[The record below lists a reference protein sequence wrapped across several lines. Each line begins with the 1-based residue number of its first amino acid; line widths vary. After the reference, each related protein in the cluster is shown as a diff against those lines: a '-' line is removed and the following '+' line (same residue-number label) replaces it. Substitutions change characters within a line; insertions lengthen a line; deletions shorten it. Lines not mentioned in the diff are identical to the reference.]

1 MKKVKFI
8 YNPNSGD
15 KRIKNEIDTIIQIYQ
30 AYGYCVVPY
39 RLTKTRPNEDAFW
52 DIDDNYDHVLLSG
65 GDGTIDL
72 LINIIKKLEID
83 IPIGILPSGTANDFA
98 ESVFKIWI
106 NFLRNISKHTGTS
119 DIYKISIVYFSYID
133 VFRFWWNYFFNTLF
147 NIVWVIYSICKVSY
161 YIKGIEEALNM
172 RQLKLK

>member
-30 AYGYCVVPY
+30 AYEYCVVPY

-72 LINIIKKLEID
+72 LIILWGIKLELYIFLEL
-83 IPIGILPSGTANDFA
+83 GIQNL
-98 ESVFKIWI
+98 
-106 NFLRNISKHTGTS
+106 
-119 DIYKISIVYFSYID
+119 
-133 VFRFWWNYFFNTLF
+133 
-147 NIVWVIYSICKVSY
+147 
-161 YIKGIEEALNM
+161 
-172 RQLKLK
+172 

>member
-30 AYGYCVVPY
+30 AYDYCVVPY

-65 GDGTIDL
+65 GDG
-72 LINIIKKLEID
+72 NRH
-83 IPIGILPSGTANDFA
+83 SYRNTA
-98 ESVFKIWI
+98 
-106 NFLRNISKHTGTS
+106 L
-119 DIYKISIVYFSYID
+119 
-133 VFRFWWNYFFNTLF
+133 WN
-147 NIVWVIYSICKVSY
+147 CK
-161 YIKGIEEALNM
+161 
-172 RQLKLK
+172 